1 MGRFI
6 ERKCL
11 EIQNIRILYKTSS
24 NAPPHLYF
32 LMKNC
37 PYQSNV
43 QGFIDGPPTKLPFE
57 YCLG

>member
-11 EIQNIRILYKTSS
+11 EIYL
-24 NAPPHLYF
+24 APMLPHLYF